1 MDTEESKFEF
11 GLHGLQVDLHDTTF
25 VVWTSHGLA
34 MELHLSNPEAQKQ
47 NGLRGQG
54 TKNNMDW

>member
-1 MDTEESKFEF
+1 M
-11 GLHGLQVDLHDTTF
+11 DLHDTTF